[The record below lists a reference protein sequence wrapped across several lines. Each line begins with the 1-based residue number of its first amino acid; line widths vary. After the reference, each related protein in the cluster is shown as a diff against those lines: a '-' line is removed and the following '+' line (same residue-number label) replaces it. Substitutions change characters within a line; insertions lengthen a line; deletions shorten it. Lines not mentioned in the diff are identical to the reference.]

1 LKCFKEN
8 NFDVNMTEDQ
18 ENQNDEEPNMDQ
30 EEPREDQDDLDAY
43 LSDMKNLETDFSDLE
58 DLDLEELQ
66 EMQDAI
72 AKVKEL
78 ENSEKEE
85 VVEEKI
91 PEEYESFKPDI
102 QTTEREDYIRQKEA
116 MITDFSDIEN
126 IDFDELQEMQK
137 AIETVQQEESQA
149 TETAMAQY
157 PTSNAESTELEERIK
172 QELLERKQETKK
184 VIITPEKFIERARNK
199 RDKIWY
205 HALNYLVYQAEDY
218 FASKELLYE
227 MLKEVTS
234 KSPIDPLPENQ
245 FYFGLGYIL
254 RLTLNEKQVVK
265 YMRGGKFKINVGI
278 KGISDILEE
287 VGEPISTRPIVKE
300 EEKRKMYEEFLN
312 DDFFDQI

>member
-1 LKCFKEN
+1 
-8 NFDVNMTEDQ
+8 MPEDQ
-18 ENQNDEEPNMDQ
+18 ENQNNEESNVGK
-30 EEPREDQDDLDAY
+30 EEIREDQDDLEVY

-72 AKVKEL
+72 AKVKEQ
-78 ENSEKEE
+78 ESQQNEEIIKEE
-85 VVEEKI
+85 I
-91 PEEYESFKPDI
+91 PEEYESLKLNI
-102 QTTEREDYIRQKEA
+102 QTTEREDYIMQKEA
-116 MITDFSDIEN
+116 MISDFSDIEN

-137 AIETVQQEESQA
+137 AIETVQQEESQT
-149 TETAMAQY
+149 TETKITHY
-157 PTSNAESTELEERIK
+157 STSSAESTELEERIK
-172 QELLERKQETKK
+172 QELHERKQETKI

-205 HALNYLVYQAEDY
+205 HVLHYLVYQAEDY
-218 FASKELLYE
+218 IASKELLYE

-234 KSPIDPLPENQ
+234 KSTIDPLAENQ

-265 YMRGGKFKINVGI
+265 YIKGGKFKINIGI
-278 KGISDILEE
+278 KGISNILEE
-287 VGEPISTRPIVKE
+287 VGEPISTRPILKE
-300 EEKRKMYEEFLN
+300 EDKRKMYKEFLD